1 MSQTRAAHT
10 ASPDLPCPEPADQD
24 DLLFFERRLWAAG
37 FLDVAGIDEA
47 GMGPLAGPVFAAA
60 VIFAP
65 GVRLEGVADSKTLS
79 AQQREETEQRILRE
93 AKAWAVA
100 CAEVEEI
107 DRLNIYRAG
116 LLAMRRAVEA
126 LAPQPGHLL
135 VDGRLIPELPIPQSR
150 VVGGDRR
157 SHCVAA
163 ASILAKT
170 ARDRRMV
177 ELDRLYPGYGFA
189 EHKGYPTPAHREAL
203 ARMGPSPIH
212 RRSFPAVSEFEG
224 TFSPRFFSIRQ
235 QIAGAAD
242 PRELDALLAGA
253 ALGSP
258 SLTGSEFRRIREL
271 CSRRKRT
278 LARPRSAAEV

>member
-1 MSQTRAAHT
+1 MEA
-10 ASPDLPCPEPADQD
+10 PDQD
-24 DLLFFERRLWAAG
+24 DLLVLERRLWEAG
-37 FLDVAGIDEA
+37 FLDVAGVDEA

-60 VIFAP
+60 VVFGP

-79 AQQREETEQRILRE
+79 AHQRQETEKRILRE

-107 DRLNIYRAG
+107 DRLNIYQAG

-126 LAPQPGHLL
+126 LTPEPNHLL
-135 VDGRLIPELPIPQSR
+135 VDGRLIPEFPIPQTR

-212 RRSFPAVSEFEG
+212 RRSFAAVSEFEG
-224 TFSPRFFSIRQ
+224 TFSPRFFSIRE
-235 QIAGAAD
+235 QITSAGD
-242 PRELDALLAGA
+242 LRELENLLTRA

-271 CSRRKRT
+271 CSRRKRV
-278 LARPRSAAEV
+278 LARTLPAAEV